1 MKVAVTGGGGFIGTA
16 IVRRLIERGDDVRV
30 LGRRTYPHI
39 EKLGGECREADVRDL
54 AAITEATRGVDLV
67 VHTAGLAGIWG
78 RRETFLSINA
88 EGTRNVIAACRENGI
103 SRLVYTSSPSVVF
116 GLKAHAGVNE
126 SAPYPP
132 AHLAPYPESKAIAEQ
147 AVLAA
152 NDDKLATVAIRPHMI
167 WGPGDPHLLPRVVRK
182 AQAGKLP
189 RVGDGKN
196 LTDICFVDNAAHA
209 HILAIDRLDIGSAC
223 SGRPYFVAQERP
235 VELWTWINELLERVG
250 VEPIRRSVSYGLAR
264 NLGGLFERMYGLL
277 RIRAEPPM
285 TRFVAAQLAESH
297 YFDQS
302 AAGRDL
308 GYEPVVS
315 LEQGM
320 DRTVPWLR
328 ENVVA

>member
-16 IVRRLIERGDDVRV
+16 IVRRLLERGDEVRV
-30 LGRRTYPHI
+30 SGRNIYPHI
-39 EKLGGECREADVRDL
+39 QELGAESYLADVRDL
-54 AAITEATRGVDLV
+54 AAMKEGTRGVDLV

-78 RRETFLSINA
+78 KRETFMSINVD
-88 EGTRNVIAACRENGI
+88 GTRNVIAACRANGI
-103 SRLVYTSSPSVVF
+103 SKLVFTSSPSVVF
-116 GLKAHAGVNE
+116 GLKAHAGVDE

-132 AHLAPYPESKAIAEQ
+132 KHLAPYPESKTIAEQ

-152 NDDKLATVAIRPHMI
+152 NDDELATVAIRPHMI

-182 AQAGKLP
+182 ARAGKLP

-196 LTDICFVDNAAHA
+196 LTDICYVDNAAHA
-209 HILAIDRLDIGSAC
+209 HMLAIERLDIGSAC

-250 VEPIRRSVSYGLAR
+250 VQPIRRSVPYGLAR
-264 NLGGLFERMYGLL
+264 KLGGALEFVYGGL
-277 RIRAEPPM
+277 RISAEPPM

-302 AAGRDL
+302 AAKRDL

-315 LEQGM
+315 LEEGM
-320 DRTVPWLR
+320 ERTAPWLR